1 VLNNESKQL
10 VTFRCPPS
18 LVTAM
23 EAAASSELMSVSDD
37 IRRAILRD
45 LRSRGLFK
53 SEVVAA

>member
-1 VLNNESKQL
+1 MLNNESKQL

-23 EAAASSELMSVSDD
+23 EAAASSELVSVSDV
-37 IRRAILRD
+37 IRHAVLRD
-45 LRSRGLFK
+45 LRTRGLLK